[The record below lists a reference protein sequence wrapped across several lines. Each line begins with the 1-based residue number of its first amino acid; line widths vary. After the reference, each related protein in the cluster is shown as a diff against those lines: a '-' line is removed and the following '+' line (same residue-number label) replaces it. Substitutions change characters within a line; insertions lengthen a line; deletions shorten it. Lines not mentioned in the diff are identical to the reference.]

1 MKTFDGDGAE
11 GMKTKCGTI
20 NYMSPE
26 LFKIKEGEIYE
37 GEPVDIF
44 ATGTM
49 LFMML
54 SGKQPFNAADDVWY
68 KKICRNPDKAVA
80 DRKIDISSD
89 AMDLIS
95 RMIAKD
101 PKARLTTAEIKDHKW
116 LKGKMASK

>member
-11 GMKTKCGTI
+11 GMKTKCGTA

-26 LFKIKEGEIYE
+26 LVKNLKGEIYE

-54 SGKQPFNAADDVWY
+54 SGKQPFNEAGDLWY
-68 KKICRNPDKAVA
+68 KRICRNPDKAVA
-80 DRKIDISSD
+80 DRNIDISSD

-101 PKARLTTAEIKDHKW
+101 PNERLTTAEIKDHKW